1 MDRLISTDMLALCEP
16 HQYRVVETGM
26 TPGAYDAGHLPG
38 AVYWPYE
45 ALMTPENR
53 LRDDPAHFQGLLS
66 RAGIAPETWVICSF
80 DGSPAMAGWAAWL
93 FWILTGWGHTN
104 TLVLD
109 GGTPLWRAQGRPL
122 TPQKTAPTPTHYP
135 ALPPFRESHRATR
148 DRVRDASACLL
159 DARSEKEFG
168 ERIPSAKHLP
178 HTAFF
183 QADGTYR
190 PVQELNA
197 LLTEAGAGKGREI
210 ITYCAVGIRA
220 AVPWFVLKHLLGYSE
235 VRNYDG
241 SWNEWSQGE
250 EASI

>member
-1 MDRLISTDMLALCEP
+1 MNTLISPAMLAAWS
-16 HQYRVVETGM
+16 HARYRVVETGM
-26 TPGAYDAGHLPG
+26 TGKAFDAAHLPG
-38 AVYWPYE
+38 AVFWSYDE
-45 ALMTPENR
+45 LMTSGSR
-53 LRDDPAHFQGLLS
+53 LHDNPAHFQPLLS
-66 RAGIAPETWVICSF
+66 RAGITPNTVIVCTF
-80 DGSPAMAGWAAWL
+80 DGSPAMACWAAWL
-93 FWILTGWGHTN
+93 FWILTGFGHTN
-104 TLVLD
+104 TVILD

-122 TPQKTAPTPTHYP
+122 TFQEAEPTPTPYP
-135 ALPPFRESHRATR
+135 AVTAFWESHRATQE
-148 DRVRDASACLL
+148 RVRHASACLL

-168 ERIPSAKHLP
+168 EHIPSARHLP
-178 HTAFF
+178 HTDFF

-190 PVQELNA
+190 PVQELSA

-250 EASI
+250 GAMI